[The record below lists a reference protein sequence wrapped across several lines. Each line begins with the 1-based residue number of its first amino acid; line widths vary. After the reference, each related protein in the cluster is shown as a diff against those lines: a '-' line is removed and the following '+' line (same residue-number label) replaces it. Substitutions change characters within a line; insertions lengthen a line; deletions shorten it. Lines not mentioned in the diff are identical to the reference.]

1 VTFGIEIVGISKD
14 ASYDNPRA
22 EPRPLMYYP
31 SSAGD
36 VFKIRSP
43 ASPDKFAAVLQGE
56 LRAIDRSAGVVGL
69 ASVEA
74 LVERTLGRERMMA
87 TLSSG
92 FALIAVTL
100 AVIGLHGLMSYVVIA
115 RTRDIGVR
123 MALGASRVT
132 VLFSELRRAVTL
144 AVIGVGLGIP
154 VALAAGRLVRS
165 QVFDVAV
172 DDPVTLGVTSILIIV
187 VATGAALIPA
197 RRASCVDPVVALRS
211 D

>member
-1 VTFGIEIVGISKD
+1 
-14 ASYDNPRA
+14 
-22 EPRPLMYYP
+22 
-31 SSAGD
+31 
-36 VFKIRSP
+36 
-43 ASPDKFAAVLQGE
+43 
-56 LRAIDRSAGVVGL
+56 
-69 ASVEA
+69 
-74 LVERTLGRERMMA
+74 
-87 TLSSG
+87 
-92 FALIAVTL
+92 
-100 AVIGLHGLMSYVVIA
+100 MSYVVIA

-165 QVFDVAV
+165 QVFGVAV
-172 DDPVTLGVTSILIIV
+172 DDPVTLGVTSTLIIV

-197 RRASCVDPVVALRS
+197 RRAFCVDPVVALRS